1 VESPQTPAEFVCE
14 DDVRQ
19 AVKANRKILLGE
31 RTIVTPSARDL
42 GDQHHVFVTSL
53 R

>member
-1 VESPQTPAEFVCE
+1 VCE
-14 DDVRQ
+14 EDVRQ
-19 AVKANRKILLGE
+19 ALKAKRKILLGE

-42 GDQHHVFVTSL
+42 GEEHHVFVTSL